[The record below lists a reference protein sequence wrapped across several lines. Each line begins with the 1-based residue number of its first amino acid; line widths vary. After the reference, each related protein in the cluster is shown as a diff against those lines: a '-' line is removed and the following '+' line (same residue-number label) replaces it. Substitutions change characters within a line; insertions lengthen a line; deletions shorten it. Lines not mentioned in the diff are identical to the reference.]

1 MKKINKISTFLL
13 SSVFLT
19 SLSAC
24 VSGEATSGNVFRYV
38 TSSEITSL
46 DYQYYSGVWVT
57 DITSNAYEGLLRD
70 EGGII
75 SYGMA
80 DEYTVSD
87 DGLTY
92 SFHIRDDATWT
103 DGTPITAQTFYDS
116 WLELL
121 KKTDSAQNQFTNYF
135 MLETDTKPTDKESV
149 AYTSDGNTTYRYLD
163 VEADGQNLT
172 VKTNVAGEYVK
183 QIFAQPA
190 LAALPVDAVEAAGGS
205 DKYFQTAG
213 TNFNGP
219 FVVTEWSKNDVVKL
233 EKNENYWNAEN
244 VSVDNLEF
252 YYLPNPQTAVQMYLS
267 GEVDMVRLSG
277 DTIDMYSNRSDAVQ
291 VESGSNGMLQFDMRG
306 STDETGKFLNNRNF
320 QLALSNIIDRE
331 EFVVAAYGA
340 SYIPAVEYIPTSMP
354 GYIDSTGDHKKADA
368 NLDIDTPYSLKANKE
383 EAERYLALALTE
395 LGYTKEELANVEFK
409 IIQNASSTT
418 TGKLAAEYMQSKFAE
433 LGVNCT
439 IEPLSNFWSVI
450 RGDSGM
456 RYDFYVAANGPDLND
471 PMTFLSTMNGKGNYA
486 DNFMHWQSEEYAAL
500 LEAVVN
506 CEASDRKDC
515 LVACEEYLLNNG
527 PFLPLF
533 FAADTYLVSDKWD
546 NVNFSGSKVY
556 FTFVTAK

>member
-1 MKKINKISTFLL
+1 MKIKNKISNLVV
-13 SSVFLT
+13 SAVFLAALASCDGGET
-19 SLSAC
+19 S
-24 VSGEATSGNVFRYV
+24 SGTTFRYV
-38 TSSEITSL
+38 TASEITSL

-75 SYGMA
+75 VEGMA
-80 DEYTVSD
+80 DTYTISD

-92 SFHIRDDATWT
+92 TFHIRDDAAWT
-103 DGTPITAQTFYDS
+103 DGTKITAQTFYDS

-135 MLETDTKPTDKESV
+135 MVESETKPEGKDYVT
-149 AYTSDGNTTYRYLD
+149 YTSDGKETYRYLD
-163 VEADGQNLT
+163 VVADGNTLT
-172 VKTNVAGEYVK
+172 VKVNVAGEYVK

-190 LAALPVDAVEAAGGS
+190 LAALPVDAVNEAGGS

-213 TNFNGP
+213 TVFNGP
-219 FVVTEWSKNDVVKL
+219 FEITEWKKNDIVKL
-233 EKNENYWNAEN
+233 EKNEDYWNAEN
-244 VSVDNLEF
+244 VNVDNLEF
-252 YYLPNPQTAVQMYLS
+252 YYIPNAQTAVQMYLS
-267 GEVDMVRLSG
+267 GQVDMVRLTG
-277 DTIDMYSNRSDAVQ
+277 DTIDTYSSRSDAYQ

-331 EFVVAAYGA
+331 EFVMAAYGA
-340 SYIPAVEYIPTSMP
+340 SYKPTVEYIPTSMP
-354 GYIDSTGDHKKADA
+354 GYVDENGDHKKSDA
-368 NLDIDTPYSLKANKE
+368 NVDVNSPYSLKANEE
-383 EAERYLALALTE
+383 EANRYLELALEE
-395 LGYTKEELANVEFK
+395 LGYTKEQLASLEFK
-409 IIQNASSTT
+409 IIQNASNTT
-418 TGKLAAEYMQSKFAE
+418 TGKLAAEYMQSVFKK

-471 PMTFLSTMNGKGNYA
+471 PMTYLSTMNGKGNYA
-486 DNFMHWQSEEYAAL
+486 DNFMHWQSEDYAAL

-506 CEASDRKDC
+506 CKDEDRKDC
-515 LVACEEYLLNNG
+515 LVACESYLLNNG

-533 FAADTYLVSDKWD
+533 FATDTYLVSDAWE

-556 FTFVTAK
+556 FTFVKAK